1 MRRLLTMR
9 LGQAVR
15 SWGRRPRRARHF
27 TFAYDHVLGTSLEL
41 LVTAARESAAR
52 RAESEALAEIDRLEP
67 VLSGWS
73 STSELALFLA
83 TRDADVPVSAELAE
97 VLQASAQWRE
107 RTSGTFDPAVQAI
120 VDRLR
125 SGDIDEAETLARR
138 GTFREP
144 LWLVDRARGTA
155 RRLTRRAVTL
165 DAIAKGYIVARAAM
179 QARSVEGVADVL
191 LNVGGDVQHYGEH
204 AATVGVADPA
214 APAENAPPIAVVR
227 LQNAALATSGGY
239 RRGFLLDGRRVSHI
253 TDPRTGRSAEQIAS
267 ASVIAPDCATAD
279 TLSTAFSVMTPAE
292 SVALADSLGDIGCLL
307 VEADGSVTTNRS
319 WNDRAVAARHDT
331 TDRGHDHA
339 R

>member
-9 LGQAVR
+9 LGQAMR
-15 SWGRRPRRARHF
+15 SWSRRPRRARHF

-41 LVTAARESAAR
+41 LVTAACESAAR

-83 TRDADVPVSAELAE
+83 TRDTDVPVSAELAE

-107 RTSGTFDPAVQAI
+107 RTAGTFDPAVQSI

-125 SGDIDEAETLARR
+125 SGDADEVETLARR
-138 GTFREP
+138 GTDREP
-144 LWLVDRARGTA
+144 LWLVDRASGTA

-179 QARSVEGVADVL
+179 RARSVEGVADVL
-191 LNVGGDVQHYGEH
+191 LNVGGDVQHFGQH

-227 LQNAALATSGGY
+227 LQNAALATSGMY

-253 TDPRTGRSAEQIAS
+253 IDPRTGQPAERIDS
-267 ASVIAPDCATAD
+267 ASVIAP
-279 TLSTAFSVMTPAE
+279 
-292 SVALADSLGDIGCLL
+292 
-307 VEADGSVTTNRS
+307 
-319 WNDRAVAARHDT
+319 
-331 TDRGHDHA
+331 
-339 R
+339 